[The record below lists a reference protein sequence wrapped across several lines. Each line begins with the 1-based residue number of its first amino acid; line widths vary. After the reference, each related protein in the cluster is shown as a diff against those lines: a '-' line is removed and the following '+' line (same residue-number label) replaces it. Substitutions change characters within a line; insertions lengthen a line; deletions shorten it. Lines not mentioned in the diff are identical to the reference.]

1 MNLIGYAGFY
11 ERGKLYTK
19 DGAEFICNFGYR
31 IYGSEPVKEEQKL
44 QGVGTATEI
53 LIIEVCGDSN
63 PFKPR
68 MKAILNNTEYRIF
81 DANDEPQNIYGNNK
95 KIILIRLYKS

>member
-11 ERGKLYTK
+11 ERGKLY
-19 DGAEFICNFGYR
+19 DGTELICNFGYR

-68 MKAILNNTEYRIF
+68 MKAILNNTEYRVF
-81 DANDEPQNIYGNNK
+81 DADDMPQNIYGNNK

>member
-1 MNLIGYAGFY
+1 MELLGYAGFY
-11 ERGKLYTK
+11 ERGKLY
-19 DGAEFICNFGYR
+19 DGNNLVCNFGFR
-31 IYGSEPVKEEQKL
+31 IYGSEPVKEEQKI

-68 MKAILNNTEYRIF
+68 MKAILNNTEYRVF
-81 DANDEPQNIYGNNK
+81 DADDMPQNIYGNNK

>member
-11 ERGKLYTK
+11 ERGKLY
-19 DGAEFICNFGYR
+19 DSAEFICNFGYR

-68 MKAILNNTEYRIF
+68 MKAILNNTEYRVF
-81 DANDEPQNIYGNNK
+81 DADDMPQNIYGNNK

>member
-1 MNLIGYAGFY
+1 MELLGYAGFY
-11 ERGKLYTK
+11 ERGKLY
-19 DGAEFICNFGYR
+19 DGNNLICNFGFR